1 MVIRCKQINGLLCTS
16 GFAQA
21 DGSFSAT
28 KSYSTK
34 AGVPLS
40 PVKKYENPDLDK
52 SLVIKENRGKSG
64 IYRWTN
70 LVNGKSYVGSS
81 INLGLRFTNYYNYSF
96 LIKVNMVIYKAL
108 LKHGYSN
115 FSLEILEYCEA
126 SEVIR
131 REQYYLE
138 LLKPEYNVLKIAG
151 SSLGYKHSEKTI
163 AKLKA
168 YVFSPE
174 HKSKLWTPEHRA
186 NHLEALKILN
196 SSEEHKKRA
205 SERMKILNLNQ
216 REKTIERLLEL
227 NRLKGHR
234 VEVLDT
240 LTNETSVYSSIREAA
255 RSMGVDPSSIQKVLK
270 PLQQEEV
277 SRLIRKRYTVKK
289 IANKS

>member
-1 MVIRCKQINGLLCTS
+1 
-16 GFAQA
+16 
-21 DGSFSAT
+21 
-28 KSYSTK
+28 
-34 AGVPLS
+34 
-40 PVKKYENPDLDK
+40 
-52 SLVIKENRGKSG
+52 
-64 IYRWTN
+64 
-70 LVNGKSYVGSS
+70 
-81 INLGLRFTNYYNYSF
+81 
-96 LIKVNMVIYKAL
+96 MVIYKAL
-108 LKHGYSN
+108 LKYGYSN
-115 FSLEILEYCEA
+115 FSLEILEYCKK

-151 SSLGYKHSEKTI
+151 SSLGYKHSENTL

-168 YVFSPE
+168 RVFSSE

-186 NHLEALKILN
+186 NHLEALEILN
-196 SSEEHKKRA
+196 SSEEQKKRA

-227 NRLKGHR
+227 NKLKGHR

-255 RSMGVDPSSIQKVLK
+255 RSMSVDPSSIQKVLK

-289 IANKS
+289 NSK